1 MITPLIEAICEQIAS
16 AREFCGAPGYVRA
29 NQTRELLIGMPSSYT
44 TTFLDML
51 PAAMQWQIQARL
63 SRQETRL
70 PTHKIAA

>member
-16 AREFCGAPGYVRA
+16 SREFCGAPGYVRA
-29 NQTRELLIGMPSSYT
+29 SQTRELLIGMPSYT
-44 TTFLDML
+44 TTFLEML

-70 PTHKIAA
+70 LTSKVAA